1 MAHLKQINKRHEVEN
16 LVVQKC
22 LLLQEKYI
30 KYASLKKKKRDKWR
44 NYKGKICNHRFL
56 SQCNLAVVRKMYHI
70 VVNQRAYVLLT
81 KANHLIVRLEK
92 NKQTNAV
99 TILSREGKKLL
110 S

>member
-30 KYASLKKKKRDKWR
+30 KYESLKKKKKTENGEITRARSVIID
-44 NYKGKICNHRFL
+44 FL

-70 VVNQRAYVLLT
+70 VANQRAYVLLA
-81 KANHLIVRLEK
+81 KANHLIARLEK
-92 NKQTNAV
+92 
-99 TILSREGKKLL
+99 KK
-110 S
+110 